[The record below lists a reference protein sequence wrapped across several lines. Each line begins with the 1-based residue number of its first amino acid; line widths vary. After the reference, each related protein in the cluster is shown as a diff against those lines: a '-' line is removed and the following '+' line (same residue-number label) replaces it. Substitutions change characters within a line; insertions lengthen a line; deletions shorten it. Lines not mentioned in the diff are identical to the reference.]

1 MTQVPLGP
9 VEGNIL
15 AGMVFVL
22 YPSWMSLSRARA
34 MWRFRKIER
43 VFSDPLA
50 RSTLGLLLPD
60 YLLKHVYL
68 GIPIPS
74 PML

>member
-1 MTQVPLGP
+1 
-9 VEGNIL
+9 
-15 AGMVFVL
+15 MVFIL
-22 YPSWMSLSRARA
+22 YPSWMSQSKGDLREIA
-34 MWRFRKIER
+34 MWRFSKIER

-50 RSTLGLLLPD
+50 RSNFGLLLPD